1 MNVNNYYILT
11 FKMSY
16 IIMISGGAG
25 FVGMNMIKYIV
36 ENKTATEIIVLD
48 NFITSDPDYFDCFV
62 KKMYD
67 FNPDIKITLY
77 DFDIVNSKLIPFL
90 KERYNIINEIY
101 HLASLASP
109 IAYKRYPLQT
119 LDVGYIGTRN
129 MLELALYYN
138 SKFLLASTSEIYGDA
153 QVSPQSEDYYGN
165 VNSFG
170 SRASYDESKRVAESL
185 VYTYQKVHNVNARIA
200 RIFNTYGPMMKMDD
214 GRIITEIIKH
224 LICGTELTIFGNGDQ
239 TRSLCHVSNTIDML
253 VKLMASDFIYP
264 INIGNDVEMSVN
276 DLVVTT
282 IKNYKQ
288 FHKSELGIRYEPLT
302 QNDPLIRK
310 PCLKLNKQIL
320 GDTNYIPIDIGIT
333 DTIKFFLNN

>member
-1 MNVNNYYILT
+1 
-11 FKMSY
+11 
-16 IIMISGGAG
+16 MISGGSG
-25 FVGMNMIKYIV
+25 FIGVNMIKYMV

-138 SKFLLASTSEIYGDA
+138 SKFLLASTSEVYGDA

-170 SRASYDESKRVAESL
+170 SRCPYDESKRVAESL

-200 RIFNTYGPMMKMDD
+200 RIFNTYGPMMKIDD
-214 GRIITEIIKH
+214 GRIVTEIIKH
-224 LICGTELTIFGNGDQ
+224 LINGTDLTIFGNGDQ
-239 TRSLCHVSNTIDML
+239 TRSLSYIDDTIKML

-264 INIGNDVEMSVN
+264 INIGNDIEMSVN

-282 IKNYKQ
+282 IKNYKE
-288 FHKSELGIRYEPLT
+288 FNKSELGIIYKKLT
-302 QNDPLIRK
+302 EDDPLVRK

-320 GDTNYIPIDIGIT
+320 GNTDYTSIDTGIT
-333 DTIKFFLNN
+333 NTIKFFLNN